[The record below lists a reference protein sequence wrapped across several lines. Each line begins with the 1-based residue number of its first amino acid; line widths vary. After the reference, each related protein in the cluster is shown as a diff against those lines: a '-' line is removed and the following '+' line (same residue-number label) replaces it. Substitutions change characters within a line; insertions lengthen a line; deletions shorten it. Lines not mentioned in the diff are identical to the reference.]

1 MAETCIIRIRDL
13 PSRALRKR
21 VRGFLA
27 GDNVSIEDETGRVF
41 AVAVNKNRIVLKNDD
56 EFSAPGQYG
65 KGEPA
70 SIFPGQVLYR

>member
-1 MAETCIIRIRDL
+1 MAETCLIRIRDL

-27 GDNVSIEDETGRVF
+27 GDNVSIEDDTGKVF
-41 AVAVNKNRIVLKNDD
+41 AVAVSKNRIVLRCDD
-56 EFSAPGQYG
+56 EFSAPGYYG

-70 SIFPGQVLYR
+70 SMF